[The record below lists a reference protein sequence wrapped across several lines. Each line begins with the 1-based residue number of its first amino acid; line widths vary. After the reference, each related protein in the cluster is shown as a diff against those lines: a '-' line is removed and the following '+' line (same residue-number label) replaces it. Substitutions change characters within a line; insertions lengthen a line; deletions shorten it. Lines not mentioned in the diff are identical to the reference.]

1 MKKLTVLFVSVFAI
15 VMMSGCSAL
24 NTAAN
29 GVKDKNIAMGS
40 DTWGGEVV
48 ASFVSAESPL
58 PNLSI
63 WFGRRKTWYTSIKDG
78 NDVKVIPEIV
88 KASNTPLNVTAGA
101 AGLGVTQNDQG
112 K

>member
-1 MKKLTVLFVSVFAI
+1 MFLVAAVIIAMT
-15 VMMSGCSAL
+15 SGCSAI
-24 NTAAN
+24 NAAAD
-29 GVKDKNIAMGS
+29 GLKDKNIAMGS